1 MHTGDIV
8 NRQYGVRVVYGAVV
22 IDGELEIRK
31 DDGGYRYIYGAYR
44 DGSLSLFVSCESLF
58 DALEERE
65 ISPIFGIPMPLYDM
79 MVESFPTEERYA
91 SLEEATESLYYS
103 WLQQLSQILEAK
115 SMDGCDDDEEDEE
128 TVDGL
133 LNRPDFFLYEE
144 EEPFDSDLEED

>member
-1 MHTGDIV
+1 
-8 NRQYGVRVVYGAVV
+8 
-22 IDGELEIRK
+22 
-31 DDGGYRYIYGAYR
+31 
-44 DGSLSLFVSCESLF
+44 
-58 DALEERE
+58 
-65 ISPIFGIPMPLYDM
+65 M

-133 LNRPDFFLYEE
+133 LNRPDLFLYEE